1 MKYKLRDDF
10 IGVFENALPEELVD
24 SYLKYYTRSEKE
36 GSVFPRG
43 LEFHDVSDR
52 SLSTISQ
59 GIYNLELPYVN
70 KDFINIFFKDIYPIY
85 AQKYSTLNNFQKHS
99 IFDVKI
105 QRTLPGEGYHS
116 WHTENSNM
124 QSRNRVMVFML
135 YLNDVKDGGET
146 EFLYQKCRFKPKRN
160 TLLLWPSGFTH
171 THRGNPP
178 LSNDKYIITGWVE
191 YGHVT

>member
-36 GSVFPRG
+36 GVVFPRG
-43 LEFHDVSDR
+43 LEFQDVSDR

-146 EFLYQKCRFKPKRN
+146 EFLYQKMRVKPKKGRI
-160 TLLLWPSGFTH
+160 TVFPADFPYV
-171 THRGNPP
+171 HRGNPP
-178 LSNDKYIITGWVE
+178 LKKDKYILTSWFNF
-191 YGHVT
+191 